1 MLKSLVLLLIGVLL
15 GIVGQLSLKA
25 GMKAVTATAAKGVVG
40 LLMGAAF
47 NLNVLIGVACY
58 GLSMIFWLLVI
69 SKLDLSLAYPM
80 LGISYIGV
88 VFASWWF
95 LGEAISPMRWAGTMI
110 ICLGVYLVA
119 RS

>member
-15 GIVGQLSLKA
+15 GIVGQLSLKS
-25 GMKAVTATAAKGVVG
+25 GMKVVASVGGGAVPMLMHAA
-40 LLMGAAF
+40 L
-47 NLNVLIGVACY
+47 NLNVIIGIACY
-58 GLSMIFWLLVI
+58 GFSMIFWLLVI

-88 VFASWWF
+88 VFASWWW
-95 LGEAISPMRWAGTMI
+95 LGEAISPMRWAGTLV

>member
-25 GMKAVTATAAKGVVG
+25 GMKVVSAAGG
-40 LLMGAAF
+40 SGAADLLMHAVF
-47 NLNVLIGVACY
+47 NLNVIIGIACY
-58 GLSMIFWLLVI
+58 GLSMVFWLLVI

-88 VFASWWF
+88 VFASWWW